1 VFGFPADRA
10 IGQSLDIIVPER
22 LRQRHWD
29 GYQQTMRT
37 GVTRYTR
44 DLLAVPA
51 IRSDGQRISIEF
63 TIALVRNSE
72 GTLIG
77 AGAVIR
83 DVTVRWSRDKA
94 LKERLADLEKQTGS
108 TKTAV

>member
-1 VFGFPADRA
+1 
-10 IGQSLDIIVPER
+10 
-22 LRQRHWD
+22 
-29 GYQQTMRT
+29 
-37 GVTRYTR
+37 
-44 DLLAVPA
+44 
-51 IRSDGQRISIEF
+51 
-63 TIALVRNSE
+63 VRNSE